1 MGRKYRSKGVK
12 REHDIIQDVPPLLER
27 IAAHPKVKSVIPGR
41 IKVTQSNSVGVRLR
55 IQTRTVTGLK
65 LSARS
70 RSASQ
75 EVFVVTDA
83 PDEVISFLI
92 EKLGLESSESARSPA
107 SDA

>member
-12 REHDIIQDVPPLLER
+12 REHNIIQDVPPLLEK

-41 IKVTQSNSVGVRLR
+41 IKVTQSNAAAVKLR
-55 IQTRTVTGLK
+55 IQTKTVSGIK

-75 EVFVVTDA
+75 EVFVVTDV
-83 PDEVISFLI
+83 PDEVADFLV
-92 EKLGLESSESARSPA
+92 ETLGLEVPTWVPKAPPT
-107 SDA
+107 